1 VRVVQLEQAFQRQS
15 SSDAVRHS
23 HYELFRRH
31 AVAFRLRTNRLHV
44 EPHAGNLSL
53 KTVFAGAERYEFP
66 DRVTTVTPG
75 QILFVKPDVT
85 YSSSIRTAGKTD
97 SFSLF
102 LPAPLIRSLVTSR
115 QVDTF
120 LGSSL
125 GSTSLP
131 GLPKV
136 AKGLERVAKA
146 IELGDELGSDA
157 ALVEL
162 VAASGAAIEDVGEA
176 AERLTVTNMRTRAEL
191 MRRVLLCRELLHD
204 HVEPGISLA
213 RLAEETCLSEFHLM
227 RCFRQCFG
235 ISVAQYLVRLRMLR
249 AAELLATGRYQVTDV
264 ARRCGYADLSAFGR
278 AFRRYWGRSATNHR
292 LQGEQ

>member
-1 VRVVQLEQAFQRQS
+1 MRQA
-15 SSDAVRHS
+15 

-75 QILFVKPDVT
+75 QILLVKPDVT
-85 YSSSIRTAGKTD
+85 YSSSIRSAGTTD

-102 LPAPLIRSLVTSR
+102 LPAPLIPTLMTSS
-115 QVDTF
+115 QLDAF
-120 LGSSL
+120 LGSPLS
-125 GSTSLP
+125 STSLP
-131 GLPKV
+131 GLPNV
-136 AKGLERVAKA
+136 VKGLGRVAKA
-146 IELGDELGSDA
+146 LELGDELASDA

-162 VAASGAAIEDVGEA
+162 VAASGAAIEEVGDV
-176 AERLTVTNMRTRAEL
+176 AEKLTVTSMRTRAEL
-191 MRRVLLCRELLHD
+191 IRRVLLCRELLHD
-204 HVEPGISLA
+204 HIETGISLA

-235 ISVAQYLVRLRMLR
+235 ISVAQYLIRLRMER
-249 AAELLATGRYQVTDV
+249 AAELLETGQHKVTDV

-278 AFRRYWGRSATNHR
+278 AFRRYWGRPATNHR
-292 LQGEQ
+292 LEAAK